1 MAPTKSSPSVMNK
14 YNTLA
19 VIIVGIAFIYV
30 WKIEST
36 PKPPLDRT
44 VSPKSFTGTSETKT
58 ITPPQATDSTPQV
71 GEVPQETPSV
81 NNTGSSVPSGQS
93 GSVSLSPEDDDTSV
107 VSNVPPPS
115 VPTSND
121 LPTDPATVTQS
132 GTTLSGVIT
141 YYNSYLDYGMS
152 LPKGSYYAGYG
163 GQDGA
168 AHTMG
173 FATGTGVTSFEEA
186 PIKLWYYPNKLLPEL
201 RNGEN
206 SFYQNPG
213 TNMTYLQLGNGTIR
227 IEGNMEDPVI
237 LKIIQ
242 TVNRGD

>member
-1 MAPTKSSPSVMNK
+1 MTPTKSSPSVMNK
-14 YNTLA
+14 YNILA
-19 VIIVGIAFIYV
+19 VIVVSIAFIYV
-30 WKIEST
+30 WKVEST
-36 PKPPLDRT
+36 PKPPIDRT
-44 VSPKSFTGTSETKT
+44 VSPKSFTGTNETR
-58 ITPPQATDSTPQV
+58 TPAPPLTTESKPQIEIPK
-71 GEVPQETPSV
+71 ETPSV
-81 NNTGSSVPSGQS
+81 TDSGSGVLSIQS
-93 GSVSLSPEDDDTSV
+93 GSISPSPEDNDDSV

-115 VPTSND
+115 VSTN
-121 LPTDPATVTQS
+121 TDTTTTPPAVTLS
-132 GTTLSGVIT
+132 GITQSGVIT

-213 TNMTYLQLGNGTIR
+213 TNMTYLKLGNGTIK
-227 IEGNMEDPVI
+227 IEGDMEDPVV
-237 LKIIQ
+237 LKIIE